1 MFFVVFQGFLFIV
14 WKRFVFLW
22 EKWRFSSWPSCLLLF
37 LISSATCKRWEA
49 WRCLFLLFRCYNR
62 INSCWIMLPCFFYI
76 SWHDK
81 FVPPVE
87 DTFEKG
93 LGMAV
98 WPLSFWVTYIP
109 IDSEYLGISRNI
121 YATVIVE
128 HNIFKRNIYRISI
141 EYLCYL
147 WNIYRISMEYL

>member
-1 MFFVVFQGFLFIV
+1 MFFVVFQGFCSLFE
-14 WKRFVFLW
+14 RGLCFCG
-22 EKWRFSSWPSCLLLF
+22 RNGG
-37 LISSATCKRWEA
+37 
-49 WRCLFLLFRCYNR
+49 FLLDLHVCCCSWFH
-62 INSCWIMLPCFFYI
+62 LPLASGGKHGDVFSCFFDVIIVLTVAESCGRFLNI

-109 IDSEYLGISRNI
+109 IVSEYLGISRNI

-147 WNIYRISMEYL
+147 WNIFRISMEYL